1 MAESMST
8 AIFETLCDSLNE
20 KATLF
25 HDRMQ
30 TNYQVVDD
38 DYNDKVEIRI
48 FNSYAS
54 YVDKIKEVSG
64 LDYSTSGG
72 FFYEG
77 NPMLEGNV
85 AKIYVFEKSLS
96 NGVWNLEHEF
106 IHYLN
111 GRYIKYGGV
120 STKANYLFGE
130 EGIAEY
136 FANPEGDGD
145 TQFALI
151 NPFTIAEVLSIDIND
166 GQTQIYG
173 WSYWLMR
180 YLIEEQSDT
189 TYTLSYYLQQGQFEE
204 YETLLEEISLDFE
217 DNFQQWLEQFE

>member
-1 MAESMST
+1 
-8 AIFETLCDSLNE
+8 
-20 KATLF
+20 
-25 HDRMQ
+25 
-30 TNYQVVDD
+30 
-38 DYNDKVEIRI
+38 
-48 FNSYAS
+48 
-54 YVDKIKEVSG
+54 
-64 LDYSTSGG
+64 
-72 FFYEG
+72 
-77 NPMLEGNV
+77 V

-111 GRYIKYGGV
+111 GRHIKYGGV
-120 STKANYLFGE
+120 STKANYLFWE